1 MAASGAA
8 AAAAASDEGEP
19 TVRNGGVAEC
29 GRALGRLRR
38 ALARRGLRGQTGGDA
53 RPFPTPRGVRSLK
66 PVGHRNDS
74 VRQLSPEVEPD
85 SEFTRRIIC

>member
-19 TVRNGGVAEC
+19 TVRNGGMAEY
-29 GRALGRLRR
+29 GRVQGRLRR

-53 RPFPTPRGVRSLK
+53 RPFAAPRGVRSLK

-74 VRQLSPEVEPD
+74 VHQLSPEVEPG
-85 SEFTRRIIC
+85 SEFSSRLIC

>member
-1 MAASGAA
+1 VGASGAA

-19 TVRNGGVAEC
+19 TVRNGGVAEY

-38 ALARRGLRGQTGGDA
+38 TLARRGLRGQTGGDA
-53 RPFPTPRGVRSLK
+53 WPFPAPRGVRSLK
-66 PVGHRNDS
+66 PVGHRDDA

-85 SEFTRRIIC
+85 SVFSN